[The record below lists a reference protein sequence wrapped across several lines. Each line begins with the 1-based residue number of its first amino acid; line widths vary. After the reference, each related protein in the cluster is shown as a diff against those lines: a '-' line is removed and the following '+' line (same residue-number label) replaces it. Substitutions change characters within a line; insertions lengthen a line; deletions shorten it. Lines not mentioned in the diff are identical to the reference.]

1 MKNFEDIQLNS
12 TYQLIVGDIG
22 NFSLSPSHINW
33 SFSNINIP
41 SNSLILGN
49 KSLFCGYNISISETG
64 EINSY
69 VDSTLNSYQ
78 IEGNFGNISIKNN
91 SLPISTL
98 EEVETERI
106 FSTSGPLTLG
116 NNLELIDG
124 KLSQIGGNIQ
134 INPGLPTFL
143 NPATISTN
151 GIYFVDDLGFNNITL
166 VDSNLELIYIIN
178 KRESNISLG
187 DIIIYGGE
195 ICVVSLSKKVKT
207 NYVGGYLFDN
217 SPLAGNINTKYDDGD
232 IIIQK
237 VEKTGTENNPIIYLY
252 SKNNGLILDIFGANN
267 NPLVLNTQ
275 FTYLYN
281 SAEKRYEVSL
291 ISGSNSIYFGTYE
304 PGGVN
309 LTGNNPNTS
318 NGVYRIRVREFNQSS
333 KEVYR
338 FSVETTKSIIVGE
351 NSISLYSLELEK
363 SGNLLDTIIA
373 GNGVTIQSA
382 SINGSS
388 YTLGTTL
395 TTPTYTFILNSNGN
409 YTLTLLKKSVGI
421 LPNIILTG
429 IDENFVTDVGERD
442 FSLQRDFPS
451 SLSEI
456 KINNSGTFTL
466 NIFDFYGFYGEN
478 ITITNG
484 ILTSSNIANFGT
496 VSLNSIGT
504 LSVIPTAFSTES
516 TTLNFTLESG
526 ENFSLPLKLKFAGSN
541 SATKF
546 KLKINGCFSEI
557 KYKDNIDSNYKTL
570 SSENGIIGITRLP
583 NESLGIEIS
592 ENGTWYDGNYYAG
605 IDGLFLTI
613 EDELE
618 DPPNNITQRSYTTSS
633 IAGGYNTYVLEFNSE
648 VELTELLVS
657 PAINDNQFMPLPT
670 SLTLW
675 KSLDNGATWLKI
687 NDYTI
692 NESNIPTEW
701 YPYLVINKLEALRQT
716 GGFFRII
723 L

>member
-1 MKNFEDIQLNS
+1 MKNFEDIQLNP

-49 KSLFCGYNISISETG
+49 KSLFCGYNISISNSG

-69 VDSTLNSYQ
+69 VDSTLNSHQ
-78 IEGNFGNISIKNN
+78 IGGNFGNISIKNN

-106 FSTSGPLTLG
+106 FSTSGPLILG
-116 NNLELIDG
+116 DNLELING
-124 KLSQIGGNIQ
+124 KLSQVGGGIT
-134 INPGLPTFL
+134 INPGLSTIL
-143 NPATISTN
+143 NPASISTN
-151 GIYFVDDLGFNNITL
+151 GIYFVDDSGFDNITL
-166 VDSNLELIYIIN
+166 VEPNLELIYIIN
-178 KRESNISLG
+178 KREGNISLG
-187 DIIIYGGE
+187 NILIYGGE
-195 ICVVSLSKKVKT
+195 ICVISLSKKVKT
-207 NYVGGYLFDN
+207 NYVGEYLFDN
-217 SPLAGNINTKYDDGD
+217 SPLAGNTNTEYNDGD

-237 VEKTGTENNPIIYLY
+237 IEKTGTENNPIIYLY
-252 SKNNGLILDIFGANN
+252 SKNNGLILDILGANN
-267 NPLVLNTQ
+267 TSLELNTQ

-281 SAEKRYEVSL
+281 PTLERYEVSL
-291 ISGSNSIYFGTYE
+291 ISGSNSTFFGTYE
-304 PGGVN
+304 PGGIN
-309 LTGNNPNTS
+309 LTGNNSNTS
-318 NGVYRIRVREFNQSS
+318 NGIYRVKVKEFNQNS

-338 FSVETTKSIIVGE
+338 FSIETTKSIIVGE
-351 NSISLYSLELEK
+351 NLISLHSPELEK

-382 SINGSS
+382 TINGSS

-395 TTPTYTFILNSNGN
+395 PNPTYTFILNANGN
-409 YTLTLLKKSVGI
+409 YTLTLLKKSIEI
-421 LPNIILTG
+421 LPNIVLTC
-429 IDENFVTDVGERD
+429 IDENFVTDVGERN
-442 FSLQRDFPS
+442 FSLQRDFPT

-456 KINNSGTFTL
+456 KINNSETFSI
-466 NIFDFYGFYGEN
+466 NIFDYYGFYGEN
-478 ITITNG
+478 INITTG
-484 ILTSSNIANFGT
+484 ILASSNIANFGT

-504 LSVIPTAFSTES
+504 LTVIPTAFSTES

-526 ENFSLPLKLKFAGSN
+526 EIFSLPLKLKFAGSN

-546 KLKINGCFSEI
+546 KLKINGCYSEI

-570 SSENGIIGITRLP
+570 SSENGIIGITRLA

-592 ENGTWYDGNYYAG
+592 ENGSWYDGNYYTG

-633 IAGGYNTYVLEFNSE
+633 VVGGYNTYVLEFNST

-657 PAINDNQFMPLPT
+657 PAINDDQFMPLPT
-670 SLTLW
+670 TLTLW
-675 KSLDNGATWLKI
+675 KSLDNGVTWLKI

-692 NESNIPTEW
+692 DEKNIPTEW
-701 YPYLVINKLEALRQT
+701 YNYAVVNKLEALRQT
-716 GGFFRII
+716 GGFFRVI